1 MCYDVS
7 YSLLRAI
14 RQLKARGGDPEYL
27 KQLEAKYKQLN
38 PHRYHVNGFSHD
50 VLPVITDRN
59 PNEIQLFEW
68 GLIPT
73 WAKDRSFQSS
83 TLNAR
88 SEDMFEKP
96 SYKNSVTHKR
106 CLILLNGFYEHHHFK
121 KKSYPFY
128 FCHPKDEPMILAG
141 LWSEWN
147 DVVKNMNVKTVTIIT
162 CRANMLLSK
171 IHNNPKQKE
180 PRMPVIL
187 ATEQAQRTWLEAKT
201 QEEIRAVCLPY
212 EGELKFHTVMP
223 LRGKHYL
230 GDVPGV
236 IEPFRHP
243 ELDLDEDVRSIF

>member
-14 RQLKARGGDPEYL
+14 RQLKVRGGDPEYL
-27 KQLEAKYKQLN
+27 RQLEEKYKQLN
-38 PHRYHVNGFSHD
+38 PNRYHINGFSHD
-50 VLPVITDRN
+50 VLPVITNTN
-59 PNEIQLFEW
+59 PKEIQMFVW

-88 SEDMFEKP
+88 SEDMFVKP
-96 SYKNSVTHKR
+96 SYKYSAIHKR
-106 CLILLNGFYEHHHFK
+106 CLIMLTGFYEHHHFK
-121 KKSYPFY
+121 SKSYPFY
-128 FCHPKDEPMILAG
+128 FFHPDDELMVLAG

-147 DVVKNMNVKTVTIIT
+147 DVTNHELVKTVSIVT
-162 CRANMLLSK
+162 CKANPLLSK

-187 ATEQAQRTWLEAKT
+187 KTEESQMLWLYSKI
-201 QEEIRAVCLPY
+201 QSEILSLCVPY
-212 EGELKFHTVMP
+212 TGELAHHTVMP

-230 GDVPGV
+230 GDVPKTL
-236 IEPFRHP
+236 EPFLHP
-243 ELDLDEDVRSIF
+243 ELPIEP